1 MQQEHAPVVVHECTL
16 TVYHVV
22 LGSEG
27 GVVVWWCGD
36 GRSVGDASG
45 NGVDG
50 FHYTGVGCGGGSW
63 W

>member
-16 TVYHVV
+16 TVFHVV
-22 LGSEG
+22 MGSG
-27 GVVVWWCGD
+27 GVWWCG
-36 GRSVGDASG
+36 GVRSVGDASG

-50 FHYTGVGCGGGSW
+50 FHYAGVGCCGGSW